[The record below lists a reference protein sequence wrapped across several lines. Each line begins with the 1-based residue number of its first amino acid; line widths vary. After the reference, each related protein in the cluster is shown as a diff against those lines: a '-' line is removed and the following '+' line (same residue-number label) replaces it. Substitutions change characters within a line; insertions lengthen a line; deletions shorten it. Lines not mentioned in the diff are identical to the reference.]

1 MAPARA
7 AGRSWA
13 ARAGLSVG
21 AAGVVLGCAAG
32 LLALGPDVPDV
43 PAVQDGR
50 PLAAPG
56 RADPLSAARSA
67 VRDRPRDAAA
77 WEQLGL
83 ADLDRARIT
92 LDPASLADSE
102 QAFQRSLA
110 LKPEAN
116 HGALAGSGML
126 ANARHDFATAK
137 QLGERATSMA
147 PDRAAGYLV
156 LADAEI
162 QLGDYPAA
170 TAAAQR
176 LLDLAP
182 TVPAYTRAAY
192 DLETH
197 GRAEEAGIALQR
209 ALESAV
215 TPGDTAFCEHRL
227 GDLAWD
233 TGALAEAGEHYRR
246 ALAVAPDD
254 YYAQAG
260 QARVAA
266 ATGHPEEALSGYRAL
281 VGRLPL
287 PQFLLDLAELE
298 LASHQETAARQQLDT
313 LAGEVRLLDSAGG
326 PVDPSLA
333 LYQADHGD
341 PAVAVRLLRGEW
353 GRRRS
358 VLVADALGWA
368 LHRAG
373 QDAEA
378 IGLLREAAATGWHN
392 ALFAYHRGAVEAA
405 LGLPEAAADL
415 REALALN
422 PRFSPYHAPLAA
434 SLLAGPG

>member
-1 MAPARA
+1 MRA
-7 AGRSWA
+7 ALA
-13 ARAGLSVG
+13 VG
-21 AAGVVLGCAAG
+21 AAAVVLGCAAG
-32 LLALGPDVPDV
+32 LLALGPAAP
-43 PAVQDGR
+43 VQGGR
-50 PLAAPG
+50 PLAVPG
-56 RADPLSAARSA
+56 RADPLAAARA
-67 VRDRPRDAAA
+67 VVRDRPQDAAA

-83 ADLDRARIT
+83 ADLDRARLT
-92 LDPASLADSE
+92 LDPAGLADAE
-102 QAFQRSLA
+102 QSFRRSLA

-126 ANARHDFATAK
+126 ANARHEFAEARK
-137 QLGERATSMA
+137 LGEQAVAMA
-147 PDRAAGYLV
+147 PERAAGFLV
-156 LADAEI
+156 LADAAI

-182 TVPAYTRAAY
+182 TVPGYTRAAY

-197 GRAEEAGIALQR
+197 GRAEEAKIALQR
-209 ALESAV
+209 ALESAT

-227 GDLAWD
+227 GDLAWEA
-233 TGALAEAGEHYRR
+233 GAVAEADEHYRR
-246 ALAVAPDD
+246 ALAVAADD

-260 QARVAA
+260 RARVAA
-266 ATGHPEEALSGYRAL
+266 ATGHPEAALRGYREL
-281 VGRLPL
+281 VERLPL
-287 PQFLLDLAELE
+287 PQFLLELAELE
-298 LASHQETAARQQLDT
+298 LAMHQEEAARRQLDT
-313 LAGEVRLLDSAGG
+313 LAGEVGLLEAAGG

-333 LYQADHGD
+333 LYQADHAD
-341 PAVAVRLLRGEW
+341 PVVAVRLLRGEW
-353 GRRRS
+353 ERRRS

-378 IGLLREAAATGWHN
+378 VGLLRQAAATGWHN

-434 SLLAGPG
+434 GLLAGAG